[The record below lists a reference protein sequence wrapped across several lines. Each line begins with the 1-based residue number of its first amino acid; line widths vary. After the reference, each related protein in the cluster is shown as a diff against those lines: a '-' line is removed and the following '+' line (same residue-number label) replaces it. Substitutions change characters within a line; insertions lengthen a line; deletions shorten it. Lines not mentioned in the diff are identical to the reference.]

1 MKAAHAQKS
10 FEKVLSAVTALPRV
24 TADGEIED
32 SERQV
37 KKGAERGF
45 FTVSGARRAR
55 RGPAQQITARKWEI
69 RGAENEIEGIRAEL
83 RAVLSE

>member
-1 MKAAHAQKS
+1 MKAAYAQKS

-45 FTVSGARRAR
+45 FTVSGARRGR
-55 RGPAQQITARKWEI
+55 HNKLQLVNGRLGAQRM
-69 RGAENEIEGIRAEL
+69 R
-83 RAVLSE
+83 

>member
-10 FEKVLSAVTALPRV
+10 FEKVLSAVTALLRV

-45 FTVSGARRAR
+45 FTVSGARRGAR

-83 RAVLSE
+83 RAV